1 MTNKTMQELNKI
13 EEELQAIVVDGN
25 EKVEAYLQEVET
37 AKENEKEAKKAIVKA
52 KQDGN
57 VDAYAK
63 ANQDLRTA
71 KDVVEFYSSK
81 VDEIKDDPYITK
93 VEYNEYTKRIK
104 SEMDEI
110 NKNAGKRASKLLQEL
125 EIIRDEVMPATNKT
139 NELLKN
145 LQNNIY
151 KYSAEQQMKEAKENK
166 TPLNSDKLK
175 NEYKEYSIAQGIRYI
190 LESNSAKNIKAKG
203 NK

>member
-13 EEELQAIVVDGN
+13 EEELKKIVVDGN

-52 KQDGN
+52 KQHGN
-57 VDAYAK
+57 VDDYAK